1 MTTMTWNDLLLGL
14 SIGGTVWGLYRKQY
28 LVAAIGGILLGYGML
43 LAVTGEITGEAI
55 KDSQLSALGL

>member
-14 SIGGTVWGLYRKQY
+14 CVGAVGWGIYRKQY
-28 LVAAIGGILLGYGML
+28 LIAAIGGILLGYAML
-43 LAVTGEITGEAI
+43 KATTAEITGEAI